1 MQISSNSF
9 YDTTAKRMGALS
21 TKATDLQT
29 QIATGK
35 KVVTAADDP
44 AAAQTLATLTRQS
57 TDDVTYQSNMKVAAS
72 SLQQSDT
79 TLGSI
84 ATQLQGAL
92 ELAVQA
98 ANGTLNAANRG
109 TVADQID
116 AISATLLNL
125 ANTRDANGQ
134 PLFGDADGSAAVT
147 KNATGSYTLADTAPS
162 PIPISET
169 QSVQG
174 SETAS
179 RIFTI
184 GGTNAFAALDTLAT
198 ALRTGTAGEATAAAR
213 SAMTNMT
220 EANDQVSVAR
230 GAVGARAASVE
241 LQQGLSKS
249 AQADRAE
256 LRSSIEDTDVST
268 AIVDLQKMMTALSA
282 TQASFSKLSS
292 LSLFDYL
299 R

>member
-1 MQISSNSF
+1 MQISSSSF

-21 TKATDLQT
+21 TKATELQT

-44 AAAQTLATLTRQS
+44 MSAQTLAGLTRLS
-57 TDDVTYQSNMKVAAS
+57 SDDVTYQANMKAVAA

-79 TLGSI
+79 TLASV
-84 ATQLQGAL
+84 ATQVQSAL
-92 ELAVQA
+92 EFAVQA

-116 AISATLLNL
+116 AISSTLLNL

-134 PLFGDADGSAAVT
+134 PLFGGADGAAAVT
-147 KNATGSYTLADTAPS
+147 KNANGSYTLADTAPGAV
-162 PIPISET
+162 PISDS

-179 RIFTI
+179 RIFTV
-184 GGTNAFAALDTLAT
+184 GGTNAFAVLDALAT
-198 ALRTGTAGEATAAAR
+198 ALRTGTAGEATTAAK
-213 SAMTNMT
+213 SAITSMTG
-220 EANDQVSVAR
+220 ANDTVSVAR

-241 LQQGLSKS
+241 LQQGLSKA
-249 AQADRAE
+249 AQTDRAE

-268 AIVDLQKMMTALSA
+268 AIVEMQKMMTALSA